1 MTASSHDHLPWV
13 QLTFLV
19 HPVCSKS
26 PTTSSVW
33 TMPEIPHPRSIL
45 RGHKAQVHA
54 LAFVSNNERLASGDA
69 EGYVAVWD
77 LTIMRPTA
85 VWRPHENAILG
96 IQGWGTDRIITHG
109 RDHKLAVWKLAPSD
123 EANLSKKL
131 PLDDTS
137 DSRPQ
142 PWLLHLI
149 DVNTMNFCAFAACT
163 PPSPPSSDDP
173 ELLVAVPN
181 TLASE
186 SIDIYHLPTQIR
198 HHTVRSPGQ
207 NGMVMA
213 LALLSQ
219 AGSLTLLA
227 GYENGVTTAMHFSSG
242 TWKTTYRSQPHSQ
255 PVLSLDVSP
264 DGTSFVTSSADA
276 IIARHP
282 VPPPAGMEVLDQPLK
297 IVNTKHSGQQSLRFR
312 DDGRVFATG
321 GWDAMIRVY
330 SGKTMKE
337 VAVLKWHEVGC
348 YAVAFASALKTPQ
361 AADGKEEGE
370 GAVARRLGEL
380 SVRDRRIAHAKGAH
394 WLAAGSKDGKI
405 SLWDIF

>member
-1 MTASSHDHLPWV
+1 
-13 QLTFLV
+13 
-19 HPVCSKS
+19 
-26 PTTSSVW
+26 
-33 TMPEIPHPRSIL
+33 MPETPHPRTIL

-54 LAFVSNNERLASGDA
+54 LAFVGNNDRLASGDA
-69 EGYVAVWD
+69 EGYVTLWD

-85 VWRPHENAILG
+85 VWQPHDNAILG
-96 IQGWGTDRIITHG
+96 IQGWGADRIITHG
-109 RDHKLAVWKLAPSD
+109 RDHKLAVWKLATSD

-137 DSRPQ
+137 EPRPQ

-149 DVNTMNFCAFAACT
+149 DVNTMNFCAFAACVPT
-163 PPSPPSSDDP
+163 DPPFAGDDP
-173 ELLVAVPN
+173 ELLLAVPN

-186 SIDIYHLPTQIR
+186 SIDIYHLPTQTR
-198 HHTVRSPGQ
+198 RHTVKSPGQ

-213 LALLSQ
+213 LALVPQ
-219 AGSLTLLA
+219 GGSLTLLA
-227 GYENGVTTAMHFSSG
+227 GYENGVTTAMHLSAASG
-242 TWKTTYRSQPHSQ
+242 TWNTTYRTQPHSQ

-264 DGTSFVTSSADA
+264 DGLSFVTSSADA
-276 IIARHP
+276 VVARHP
-282 VPPPAGMEVLDQPLK
+282 VPPPAGMEVLEQPLK
-297 IVNTKHSGQQSLRFR
+297 VVNTKHSGQQSLRFR

-321 GWDAMIRVY
+321 GWDAMVRVY

-348 YAVAFASALKTPQ
+348 YAVAFASALKAPQ
-361 AADGKEEGE
+361 AAGGVEERG
-370 GAVARRLGEL
+370 GAVVRRAGEV
-380 SVRDRRIAHAKGAH
+380 SVRERRIAHAEAAH

>member
-1 MTASSHDHLPWV
+1 
-13 QLTFLV
+13 
-19 HPVCSKS
+19 
-26 PTTSSVW
+26 
-33 TMPEIPHPRSIL
+33 MPETPYPKSIL

-96 IQGWGTDRIITHG
+96 IQGWGADRIITHG
-109 RDHKLAVWKLAPSD
+109 RDHKLAVWKLALSD

-131 PLDDTS
+131 PLDEDAAS
-137 DSRPQ
+137 DPRPQ

-149 DVNTMNFCAFAACT
+149 EVNTMNFCAFTACT
-163 PPSPPSSDDP
+163 SLSPQTADDP

-186 SIDIYHLPTQIR
+186 SLYQIDIYHLPTQTR
-198 HHTVRSPGQ
+198 HHTVKSPGQ

-213 LALLSQ
+213 LALVPH

-227 GYENGVTTAMHFSSG
+227 GYENGVATAMHLSAG
-242 TWKTTYRSQPHSQ
+242 AWKTTYRSQAHSQ
-255 PVLSLDVSP
+255 PILSLDVSP
-264 DGTSFVTSSADA
+264 DGATFVTSSADA
-276 IIARHP
+276 IVARHP
-282 VPPPAGMEVLDQPLK
+282 IPTVGTEVMDQPLK
-297 IVNTKHSGQQSLRFR
+297 VINTKHAGQQSLRFR

-321 GWDAMIRVY
+321 GWDAMVRVY

-337 VAVLKWHEVGC
+337 VAVLKWHQVGC
-348 YAVAFASALKTPQ
+348 YAVAFASAIEAPKAHAVPE
-361 AADGKEEGE
+361 AGE
-370 GAVARRLGEL
+370 GTVASRLGEL
-380 SVRDRRIAHAKGAH
+380 SVKDRRISHAKTAH